1 MNSWHHSA
9 LAQGLLRCHDCTA
22 LWPLALEEQHCPRCG
37 ALLHS
42 REPNSL
48 VRTWALLITSAL
60 LMLPANLLPIMR
72 VTMLSSQGDASTIM
86 GGVIELTKHGLWG
99 IAIVVL
105 AASILIP
112 VGKILALGSLLIAIQ
127 FGKATNLK
135 QKMVM
140 FRIVHWIGRWSM
152 LDIFVVGILVA
163 LVQFGNLA
171 YIVGQTGALAFAGVV
186 VFTMLAAN
194 TLDTR
199 LIWDRHLQE
208 ASIGS
213 ET

>member
-1 MNSWHHSA
+1 MYSWQHSA
-9 LAQGLLRCHDCTA
+9 LAQGLMRCHDCSA
-22 LWPLALEEQHCPRCG
+22 LWPLALEGQHCPRCG
-37 ALLHS
+37 NRLHS
-42 REPNSL
+42 RTPHSL
-48 VRTWALLITSAL
+48 SRTWALLATAAL

-72 VTMLSSQGDASTIM
+72 VAMLSNQAEASTIL

-99 IAIVVL
+99 IALVVL

-112 VGKILALGSLLIAIQ
+112 VGKILGLVSLMLTIQ
-127 FGKATNLK
+127 CGWTTNLQ
-135 QKMVM
+135 QKMIM

-171 YIVGQTGALAFAGVV
+171 YIVGQAGALAFAGVV

-194 TLDTR
+194 SLDTR

>member
-1 MNSWHHSA
+1 MNSWQHSA
-9 LAQGLLRCHDCTA
+9 LAQGLLCCHDCTA
-22 LWPLALEEQHCPRCG
+22 LWPLSLEGQHCPRCG
-37 ALLHS
+37 APLH
-42 REPNSL
+42 RRTPHSL
-48 VRTWALLITSAL
+48 SHTWALLLTSVL

-72 VTMLSSQGDASTIM
+72 VATLGQDSASTIL
-86 GGVIELTKHGLWG
+86 GGVIELIKHGLWG
-99 IAIVVL
+99 IALVVL

-112 VGKILALGSLLIAIQ
+112 VGKLIALVSLLLTIQ
-127 FGKATNLK
+127 FGWTTNLK
-135 QKMVM
+135 QKMLM

-186 VFTMLAAN
+186 VCTMLAAN

-213 ET
+213 AR